1 MRPFVG
7 RIPDVG
13 TLTIEGSK
21 HCPHLDGG
29 GYLKA
34 IGELCSKSFRNKIE

>member
-1 MRPFVG
+1 MRPFVE
-7 RIPDVG
+7 RIPNVR
-13 TLTIEGSK
+13 TLNSEGSK
-21 HCPHLDGG
+21 CCPHLDGG